1 MIKLLLA
8 IGILTVSVYVIA
20 QLALWVGALL
30 CVIKEIHE

>member
-8 IGILTVSVYVIA
+8 IGILAIAVYLIA

>member
-20 QLALWVGALL
+20 QVSLWVCALL
-30 CVIKEIHE
+30 CLTKEINE